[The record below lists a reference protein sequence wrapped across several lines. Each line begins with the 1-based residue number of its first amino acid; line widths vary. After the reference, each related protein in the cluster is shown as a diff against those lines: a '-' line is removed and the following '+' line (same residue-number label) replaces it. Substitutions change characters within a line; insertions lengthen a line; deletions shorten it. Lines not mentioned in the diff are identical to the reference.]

1 MRDRARIMSALSGK
15 PWAIQAE
22 GLDELIALAKGESVT
37 IEALGRKAAA
47 RSTDGRVAM
56 EDDEDGPP
64 ARAALD
70 DDEEYL
76 REFGSAIV
84 RDGVAIVPVFGPL
97 IAYASWLEACGL
109 TSYETIRKDLAAAV
123 AHGGVTAVILEIDSP
138 GGQVT
143 GCSEAAA
150 AIRAVAEI
158 MPVVAVVVGDCCSA
172 AYWLASP
179 ADHIAIAPTS
189 GVGSLGCCCSIIDRR
204 GAEEKAGIKT
214 WEIISSQTPNKRPDV
229 ATDSGR
235 AAIQKIADDTAAIFL
250 AEVASN
256 RGLSLEVVSSPQF
269 GQGAVLIGQHAV
281 DANLADEIASLEDV
295 MAELAPEETEA
306 TEQVGSFL

>member
-22 GLDELIALAKGESVT
+22 GLDELIALAKGEPVT

-56 EDDEDGPP
+56 EDDEDSPP

-84 RDGVAIVPVFGPL
+84 RDGVAIIPVFGPL

-158 MPVVAVVVGDCCSA
+158 MPVIAVVVGDCCSA
-172 AYWLASP
+172 AYWLASA
-179 ADHIAIAPTS
+179 ADHIAITSTS
-189 GVGSLGCCCSIIDRR
+189 GVGSLGCCCSIIDRT

-214 WEIISSQTPNKRPDV
+214 WEIISLQTPNKRPNV

-235 AAIQKIADDTAAIFL
+235 AAIQKIADDTAAVFL

-295 MAELAPEETEA
+295 MAELALEETEA
-306 TEQVGSFL
+306 SGQVGSFL